1 MPSKF
6 VFCTYIQIPCAKD
19 FLFWKIASFG
29 HACLLKLK
37 SFISIFQ
44 NFDLMCRATTFQ
56 KSFRISP
63 NGWFLPLNDFLELTS
78 MFDSFVR
85 CKILF
90 HVSTRAIEHRITHKS
105 CVDNI
110 QFFQKQLFLKKTQE
124 FSLWNFIKQF
134 WNFIKSQKARLPYVA
149 ILIVNSVTS
158 FFDRV
163 PLIVPQTLEK
173 NFLSSFTFQLQAFS
187 M

>member
-1 MPSKF
+1 MRVAIEWFSSKF
-6 VFCTYIQIPCAKD
+6 VLCTYIQIPCVKD

-29 HACLLKLK
+29 HATLLKLK
-37 SFISIFQ
+37 SFVSIFQ
-44 NFDLMCRATTFQ
+44 DFDLMCRATTFQ

-78 MFDSFVR
+78 MFDSFVP

-110 QFFQKQLFLKKTQE
+110 QFFQKQLFLKNTRILATKFHKTVLK
-124 FSLWNFIKQF
+124 FHKIT
-134 WNFIKSQKARLPYVA
+134 KSKVTLRCYPYCK
-149 ILIVNSVTS
+149 LRYIV
-158 FFDRV
+158 FR
-163 PLIVPQTLEK
+163 
-173 NFLSSFTFQLQAFS
+173 
-187 M
+187 